1 MQKNGVTWEIHYLDD
16 FLTIGSSQSQE
27 CHSNVQIMQFVCENA
42 GLPIEPLKS
51 EGPATSLVFLGIE
64 IDSVEGV
71 LRLPADK
78 LRSILETLASWRQR
92 KACRKR
98 ELLSLIGLLAHASK
112 VVRISRIFLCR
123 LIDLSTQGKKL
134 DHFIRLN
141 SEARSDLEW
150 WFRFIECWNGVS
162 FLESATSAAPHFT
175 ITTDASG
182 SWGCGVIW
190 EPSWLQLQWAGP
202 LKDAFIA
209 TKELVPVVLAVAI
222 WGRHWSK
229 KSIRVLS
236 DNFTVVA
243 AINNNTSRVPD
254 MAHLLRCLAFYK
266 LIGNV
271 RSQPSMSLGFITPQ
285 QTQYRAISCLSSF
298 LYVRRHAPAQW

>member
-1 MQKNGVTWEIHYLDD
+1 MVVSFYRVLEWCLFFRISNL
-16 FLTIGSSQSQE
+16 SSTTLYNHHG
-27 CHSNVQIMQFVCENA
+27 C
-42 GLPIEPLKS
+42 
-51 EGPATSLVFLGIE
+51 
-64 IDSVEGV
+64 
-71 LRLPADK
+71 LRL
-78 LRSILETLASWRQR
+78 L
-92 KACRKR
+92 
-98 ELLSLIGLLAHASK
+98 
-112 VVRISRIFLCR
+112 
-123 LIDLSTQGKKL
+123 
-134 DHFIRLN
+134 
-141 SEARSDLEW
+141 
-150 WFRFIECWNGVS
+150 
-162 FLESATSAAPHFT
+162 
-175 ITTDASG
+175 
-182 SWGCGVIW
+182 GCGAIW
-190 EPSWLQLQWAGP
+190 EPSWLQLQWVGP

-285 QTQYRAISCLSSF
+285 QTQYRTISCLSSF